1 MTRYPSL
8 NMEAEGLKIILEFA
22 EVDANL
28 LIELID
34 SVIDSSPL
42 IIANLQTAITSHD
55 IRNTK
60 LYSHSLK
67 SSANLVGASDLYL
80 LCKDL
85 ENNCS
90 NGMSVEEINGLYK
103 TILAEYKNVIS
114 DLKQWKDDMKV

>member
-1 MTRYPSL
+1 
-8 NMEAEGLKIILEFA
+8 MEAEGLKIILEFA

-103 TILAEYKNVIS
+103 TILAEYKKVIS

>member
-1 MTRYPSL
+1 MTKYPSI

-28 LIELID
+28 LIELIE

-42 IIANLQTAITSHD
+42 IISNLQKAISSND
-55 IRNTK
+55 ITNTK

-67 SSANLVGASDLYL
+67 SSANLIGASELYL
-80 LCKDL
+80 LCRNM

-90 NGMSVEEINGLYK
+90 NGMSIEEINALFNS
-103 TILAEYKNVIS
+103 ILSEYKNVIS
-114 DLKQWKDDMKV
+114 DLKLWRADMKC